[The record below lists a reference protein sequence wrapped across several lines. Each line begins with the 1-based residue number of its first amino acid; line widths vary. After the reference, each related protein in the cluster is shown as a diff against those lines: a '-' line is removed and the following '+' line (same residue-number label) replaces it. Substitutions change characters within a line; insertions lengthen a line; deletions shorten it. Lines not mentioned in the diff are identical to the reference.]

1 MARRKKLTKNQ
12 IEFKKQQDRIKR
24 FIKRAEKRGYEFD
37 KNVIPQMPKRVTQ
50 KALKTITNLKP
61 QQLYKQAEYVDRETG
76 EYLSGVEGRKIE
88 RALATQKAKET
99 RRRKNK
105 INYNADED
113 SYYNPSDY
121 PVGYVHSSSDE
132 IIVKGIY
139 EEFKSF
145 PINLTAPLIQL
156 VKSLVHENGVN
167 AVARMWKSVEE
178 KFSECLAR
186 LHYDSKSAI
195 SDYSTQIIEH
205 MPDMSDE
212 YKKDL
217 MEKFEYHELGFEI
230 DDED

>member
-88 RALATQKAKET
+88 RAIATQKAKET
-99 RRRKNK
+99 RERKK
-105 INYNADED
+105 QSTVD
-113 SYYNPSDY
+113 YYLNPSDY
-121 PVGYVHSSSDE
+121 PSNYVHSSSDE
-132 IIVKGIY
+132 VIVNSIY
-139 EEFKSF
+139 DELKSF
-145 PINLTAPLIQL
+145 PRNLTSPLIQL

>member
-12 IEFKKQQDRIKR
+12 MEFKKQQDRIKR

-88 RALATQKAKET
+88 RAIATQKAKVTREIKKYKSET
-99 RRRKNK
+99 TIDPYFNVD
-105 INYNADED
+105 NY
-113 SYYNPSDY
+113 PSDY
-121 PVGYVHSSSDE
+121 VHSASDE
-132 IIVKGIY
+132 VIVKQIY
-139 EEFKSF
+139 EEFRSF
-145 PINLTAPLIQL
+145 PINLTSPLIQL
-156 VKSLVHENGVN
+156 VRSLVHENGVN